1 MVRKAYESV
10 GEGIIEDAFWRRI
23 GELMNDGLERFDK
36 REGKKRAE

>member
-10 GEGIIEDAFWRRI
+10 GEGIIEDDFWRKI
-23 GELMNDGLERFDK
+23 GELMKDGLERFDK